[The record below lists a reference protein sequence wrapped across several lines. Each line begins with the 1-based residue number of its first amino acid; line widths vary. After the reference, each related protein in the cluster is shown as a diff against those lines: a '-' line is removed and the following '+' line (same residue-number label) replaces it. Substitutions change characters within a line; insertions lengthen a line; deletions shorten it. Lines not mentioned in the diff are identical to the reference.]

1 MSISSLTAADWSE
14 LEQYDDHTLSP
25 AEQAAAEARLATE
38 VAFRAGLT
46 EHQMLVAGVRLQ
58 GREALRQRL
67 RRLETS
73 LRAAESDSTDV
84 PRTNDVNT
92 PVSPPQ
98 MRISWSRQWRLL
110 AAAAVLL
117 AGGFGTWTLFRG
129 PDYQSIAAQH
139 TMRDPG
145 LPVLMGPSAR
155 PQIDKAMNAYKLR
168 KPDEA
173 LAQWDALPVGA
184 VGIDTLQFYR
194 GVFLLE
200 LQQGVAAAEA
210 LARVRQ
216 LPTSVFRERADYY
229 FAVSLWSQGRTAEA
243 QVAFEHLLTV
253 PGHPYA
259 DAARVALEQLEKG
272 SF

>member
-25 AEQAAAEARLATE
+25 AAQASTEARLATD
-38 VAFRAGLT
+38 VAFRAGLI
-46 EHQMLVAGVRLQ
+46 EHQTLVASVRLQ

-73 LRAAESDSTDV
+73 LRAAELDTAEILPDKEAD
-84 PRTNDVNT
+84 TMIA
-92 PVSPPQ
+92 PPQ
-98 MRISWSRQWRLL
+98 MHVSWARQWRRL
-110 AAAAVLL
+110 AAASVLL
-117 AGGFGTWTLFRG
+117 AGGFGTWTLLRS

-139 TMRDPG
+139 MMRDPG

-155 PQIDKAMNAYKLR
+155 PQIDKAMNAYKLH

-173 LAQWDALPVGA
+173 LAQWDALPVDA
-184 VGIDTLQFYR
+184 VGQDTLQFYR

-200 LQQGVAAAEA
+200 LRQGAAAAEA

-216 LPTSVFRERADYY
+216 LPASAFRERADYY

-259 DAARVALEQLEKG
+259 DAARAALEQLGSG